1 MKYYANLD
9 KITNS
14 RELFLTNIWSV
25 SLKPNQLRACHR
37 MVCSWQQILWFRAL
51 VQWMRIMCL
60 KIKYV
65 SQVMEYTLTP
75 VCIKRMRRPK
85 RDNQLDYMSKEN
97 TKNTIEDK
105 TLATLKDH
113 INQGQLLVN
122 YIIIIITVIYHLMIK
137 NLLLDALIMNNIVV

>member
-1 MKYYANLD
+1 
-9 KITNS
+9 
-14 RELFLTNIWSV
+14 
-25 SLKPNQLRACHR
+25 
-37 MVCSWQQILWFRAL
+37 
-51 VQWMRIMCL
+51 
-60 KIKYV
+60 
-65 SQVMEYTLTP
+65 MEYTLTP